1 MDAAPRRA
9 LIVED
14 HEVVG
19 VALRSILPDACDV
32 RLARTLADA
41 TQQCAALAPELVLL
55 DVELPDGDG
64 IDRLPALRA
73 AAPQARFIVV
83 SRHDSAAVVKA
94 AYDNGA
100 AAFLE
105 KGLTIDQLRER
116 LMQAISGVPVFPVV
130 EDTSGVSRREMD
142 VLLVISSFKG
152 DKDAAQA
159 LAIAPD
165 TLRGHLKRIYRKL
178 GVHSRARAV
187 AEARRR
193 HLIP

>member
-1 MDAAPRRA
+1 MDTAPRSI

-14 HEVVG
+14 HDVVG
-19 VALRSILPDACDV
+19 FHLRTILPDMQDV
-32 RLARTLADA
+32 RLVRTLAEA
-41 TQQCAALAPELVLL
+41 QRECGARAPQFVLL

-73 AAPQARFIVV
+73 AAPSARFIVV

-105 KGLTIDQLRER
+105 KGLPMEQLRER
-116 LMQAISGVPVFPVV
+116 LQQAISGVPVFPVV
-130 EDTSGVSRREMD
+130 EDTSGVSRREME
-142 VLLVISSFKG
+142 VLLVLSSFKS

-159 LAIAPD
+159 LTIAPD

>member
-1 MDAAPRRA
+1 MNTAPRSI

-19 VALRSILPDACDV
+19 VALRTILPDGCDV

-41 TQQCAALAPELVLL
+41 AQQCSETTPELVLL

-64 IDRLPALRA
+64 IDRLPVLRA
-73 AAPQARFIVV
+73 AAPQARFVVV

-105 KGLTIDQLRER
+105 KGLPMDQLRER

-130 EDTSGVSRREMD
+130 ADTSGVSRREMH
-142 VLLVISSFKG
+142 VLVVISSFKS
-152 DKDAAQA
+152 DKDASQA

-178 GVHSRARAV
+178 GVHSRVRAV

>member
-1 MDAAPRRA
+1 MDTAPRSI

-14 HEVVG
+14 HDVVG
-19 VALRSILPDACDV
+19 FQLRTILPDVQDV
-32 RLARTLADA
+32 RLVHTLAEA
-41 TQQCAALAPELVLL
+41 QRECGARAPQFVLL

-73 AAPQARFIVV
+73 VAPSARFIVV

-94 AYDNGA
+94 AYDSGA

-105 KGLTIDQLRER
+105 KGLPMEQLRER

-142 VLLVISSFKG
+142 VLLVLSSFKS